1 MEHVVNL
8 NQTVSR
14 ALARRAEI
22 KQSRGT
28 IKSHETDLRNA
39 ITSFPGNNGSQPFE
53 IRHHL
58 QQDERLSGELS
69 TLINQGNDQIKLMS
83 AAALEMN
90 QLGIEFRNA
99 QAETKALREKRSSM
113 RKMGFILLI
122 LVIGFFMLKNAP
134 SLEEIKKLEQAEAD
148 LERRHR
154 EANSRL
160 DLARNAALEQMAS
173 IEAISAN
180 HLNRQLTEDAEA
192 WQETWKS
199 LPPFLTGDWS
209 EERWSSHDF
218 RQSHRLP
225 FFSVGT
231 AYESPQEGA
240 AEFPLP
246 VLAPFLGHHH
256 CYRLEGDGDTTL
268 SLMQALIVQLA
279 TTMPYGAT
287 ITLLDPSGAGR
298 AFPMQRQL
306 PHVRAVGAD
315 AFRDLE
321 SILEEITR
329 LIHTYLDEET
339 QSFDQLPEQI
349 QANERYEFIFA
360 ANFPENYDRRTIEA
374 MQSIARNGPVAG
386 KYLFLQQSDKKEL
399 PSDLSWN
406 DFANLYSLPVGSLD
420 PPARGFAPRVLSSP
434 EGGAQ
439 SMVLKL
445 LADAKPP
452 ETKISW
458 EDLCDSD
465 PGDWWSESAESMVS
479 APVGSSGR
487 ERKLTMW
494 FGANREGRPCAHGV
508 LGAMT
513 GSGKSNLYHVLICG
527 LATRYSPEELNLYLI
542 DGKVGVEFQAYR
554 NLPHARVVALHS
566 SPDLSRSVL
575 DELLTEMKLRNEI
588 FKSRNVSDLK
598 EYRSLDGG
606 DAVMP
611 RIVLM
616 IDEYQELFE
625 NDRHGEASAALLQ
638 LAQQGRSAG
647 IHMLLGSQR
656 FGAVGML
663 NQAAIFGN
671 VHLRIAMKMSQS
683 DVQGLTE
690 FGRNGR
696 RLIEQCDLPGKI
708 VINDQSGEDRSNEF
722 GKVALLESESRA
734 ETIAALVEK
743 AKTEWPRDQQFAT
756 VVFDGQEQPNL
767 IENPQVV
774 DLLRRPSRPTPE
786 EWRLVA
792 GSSMKDQGFA
802 VPDWFHGERPVAL
815 WLGQEPSVYGQA
827 IVTLRRRPSENVLLV
842 GDNQSAAVGM
852 LAGILC
858 AMAIN
863 ETPKDIK
870 IRVLDRSVP
879 GTPWNDTLGQVV
891 DDLLKPLSYDA
902 ELATDSKKAVTW
914 LDECVA
920 EIDRRL
926 EADENDLI
934 SMPTWILMISGADRV
949 AQLLKTQSKFGTAVD
964 SDDGGKLARI
974 YQEGSALGIHLII
987 SFPGAGPLT
996 QCLGRDQLDRFKH
1009 RVATQMSESDS
1020 FLLLGKDGASKL
1032 QKDGP
1037 SPVMAAFQDAV
1048 VSRTKVF
1055 KPYVSSPQISWG
1067 EQIVFFRDQLE
1078 RWKKD

>member
-1 MEHVVNL
+1 MEGLENL
-8 NQTVSR
+8 QQWISR

-22 KQSRGT
+22 KQYHGT
-28 IKSHETDLRNA
+28 VRSHENELRNSVK
-39 ITSFPGNNGSQPFE
+39 SFPGNNGSQPFE
-53 IRHHL
+53 LRHHL
-58 QQDERLSGELS
+58 QEEEAIAGELA
-69 TLINQGNDQIKLMS
+69 TLLAEGNTQIRLMS
-83 AAALEMN
+83 EATLEIN
-90 QLGIEFRNA
+90 RLGGELRSA
-99 QAETKALREKRSSM
+99 KANTVELREKRDKM
-113 RKMGFILLI
+113 RKLGLILLI
-122 LVIGFFMLKNAP
+122 VVVGFLILKSAP
-134 SLEEIKKLEQAEAD
+134 SLDEIEKTERVEAGLEQRYRAAQEKLEQ
-148 LERRHR
+148 
-154 EANSRL
+154 
-160 DLARNAALEQMAS
+160 ARNAALRQ
-173 IEAISAN
+173 ISAIESITAN
-180 HLNRQLTEDAEA
+180 FLRDQLTKDAELWRNSWNSIPA
-192 WQETWKS
+192 
-199 LPPFLTGDWS
+199 FLTGDWS
-209 EERWSSHDF
+209 EERWRSHDF

-225 FFSVGT
+225 FFAVGT
-231 AYESPQEGA
+231 AFESPQEGPVQY
-240 AEFPLP
+240 PLP
-246 VLAPFLGHHH
+246 VLVPFLGHHH
-256 CYRLEGDGDTTL
+256 CYRLEGNSDTTL
-268 SLMQALIVQLA
+268 SLMQALVVQLA

-306 PHVRAVGAD
+306 PHVKAAGAD

-329 LIHTYLDEET
+329 LIHTYLDDET
-339 QSFDQLPEQI
+339 QSFEQLPEQI

-406 DFANLYSLPVGSLD
+406 DFANLYSIPAGSLE
-420 PPARGFAPRVLSSP
+420 PPAAGFSPRVLSCP

-439 SMVLKL
+439 SMVLRL

-458 EDLCDSD
+458 DDLCESD
-465 PGDWWSESAESMVS
+465 PDKWWTESAESMVS
-479 APVGSSGR
+479 ASVGSSGR
-487 ERKLTMW
+487 ERKLTVW

-527 LATRYSPEELNLYLI
+527 LATRYSPDELNLYLI
-542 DGKVGVEFQAYR
+542 DGKVGVEFQVYR

-588 FKSRNVSDLK
+588 FKSRNVSDFR
-598 EYRSLDGG
+598 EYRKLGDGE
-606 DAVMP
+606 VMP

-625 NDRHGEASAALLQ
+625 NDREGVASSALLQ

-647 IHMLLGSQR
+647 MHMLLGSQR

-671 VHLRIAMKMSQS
+671 VHLRVAMKMSQS

-722 GKVALLESESRA
+722 GKVALLESGTRA
-734 ETIAALVEK
+734 ETIAAMVEK
-743 AKTEWPRDQQFAT
+743 AQSEWSEERRFAT

-774 DLLRRPSRPTPE
+774 DLLRRPTRPDPE
-786 EWRLVA
+786 EWRQVA
-792 GSSMKDQGFA
+792 GLSMKEQGFA
-802 VPDWFHGERPVAL
+802 VPDWFHGERPLAL
-815 WLGQEPSVYGQA
+815 WLGQELSVYGQA
-827 IVTLRRRPSENVLLV
+827 IVVLRRKPSENLLLV
-842 GDNQSAAVGM
+842 GDNQPAAVGM
-852 LAGILC
+852 LAAILC

-863 ETPKDIK
+863 ENPKEVK
-870 IRVLDRSVP
+870 IRILDRSVP
-879 GTPWNDTLGQVV
+879 GTPWNETLGQVV
-891 DDLLKPLSYDA
+891 DGLLKPLGYDA
-902 ELATDSKKAVTW
+902 EVAADAKKAVSW

-926 EADENDLI
+926 VADENDLI
-934 SMPTWILMISGADRV
+934 AMPTWLLMISGADRV
-949 AQLLKTQSKFGTAVD
+949 TQLLKTQSKFGTPVN
-964 SDDGGKLARI
+964 SGDGEKLARI
-974 YQEGSALGIHLII
+974 YQEGPAVGIHLII
-987 SFPGAGPLT
+987 SFPGAASLA
-996 QCLGRDQLDRFKH
+996 QVLGRDQLDRFKH

-1020 FLLLGKDGASKL
+1020 FLILGKDRASKL
-1032 QKDGP
+1032 QKDASTP
-1037 SPVMAAFQDAV
+1037 IMAAFQD

-1055 KPYVSSPQISWG
+1055 KPYVSNPQISW
-1067 EQIVFFRDQLE
+1067 EQQIGFVRERVE
-1078 RWKKD
+1078 RWEKGQS